1 MKRLF
6 LALPLPPE
14 EIRRL
19 DAFLT
24 PYRSDPHFKDAKWV
38 ELQNFHVTTLFLGH
52 VQDMMISE
60 MRQILR
66 GFFAQIHPFDLQFEG
81 VFLFPGKF
89 PKMIWARF
97 HKSFPFTELNAELRK
112 YLSPY
117 TESHEDEKEQL
128 PHLTLARLKNP
139 VDSARF
145 AFKPYKMPPLQ
156 VKECH
161 LYESELT
168 ALTEGEL
175 QKNGPVYTLIENFPF
190 AV

>member
-14 EIRRL
+14 EIQRL

-24 PYRSDPHFKDAKWV
+24 HYRSDSHFKDAKWAL
-38 ELQNFHVTTLFLGH
+38 LQNFHITTLFLGN
-52 VQDMMISE
+52 VQDMMIPE

-66 GFFAQIHPFDLQFEG
+66 GFFAQMPSFELQFEG

-89 PKMIWARF
+89 PKMILARF

-117 TESHEDEKEQL
+117 YQNEDKKEQL

-175 QKNGPVYTLIENFPF
+175 QKISPVYTLIENFPF